1 MSSLFLGSFIV
12 LAGSWCA
19 DLGCWSGCCKP
30 GKLVA
35 LPLLSAYLLL
45 ARIAPL
51 TGLVGGYGCGVFEN
65 ESPLLRLLRLVSTAP
80 LLMWNKMKDEV
91 CPQGSNNGLASPLVP
106 TASQR
111 RAILDGGKISN
122 LRNMGLSC
130 ETAMFGLTD
139 VRALNGS
146 VNGLSR
152 SAFTYSVLRVF
163 SEPSCLSGVLPSRPL
178 VLDRDSLFRGLSL
191 TLEGQFTAAE
201 SALRL

>member
-1 MSSLFLGSFIV
+1 MGR
-12 LAGSWCA
+12 GR
-19 DLGCWSGCCKP
+19 
-30 GKLVA
+30 
-35 LPLLSAYLLL
+35 LL

-65 ESPLLRLLRLVSTAP
+65 ESPLLRLLRLLSTAP

-163 SEPSCLSGVLPSRPL
+163 SEPSCLSGVLPS
-178 VLDRDSLFRGLSL
+178 
-191 TLEGQFTAAE
+191 
-201 SALRL
+201 